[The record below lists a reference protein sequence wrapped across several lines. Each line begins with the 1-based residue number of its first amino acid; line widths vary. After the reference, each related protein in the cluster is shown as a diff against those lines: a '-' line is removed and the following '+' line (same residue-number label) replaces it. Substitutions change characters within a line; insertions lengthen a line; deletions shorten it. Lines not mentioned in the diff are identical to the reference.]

1 MLLRLRWF
9 LMGAAAA
16 VSGGAYLAVRV
27 RRARERFTARNAGRA
42 AALATADLL
51 DEAGRRLAGGRTG
64 APD

>member
-1 MLLRLRWF
+1 MLLRIRWF

-16 VSGGAYLAVRV
+16 VSGGAYLAARV
-27 RRARERFTARNAGRA
+27 RRARQRFTARSAGRA

-51 DEAGRRLAGGRTG
+51 EGAGRRLAEGRPG